1 MGDGVVGKRL
11 DCVIVAVLQDPLQ
24 LSSPDDDA
32 LVRPAAGEP
41 LPVPGVVHAV
51 DIVLV
56 ALQGLDERPVRGV
69 VHQHSLSSS
78 HNQLGPVRSDGDKN
92 VKTNRGG

>member
-1 MGDGVVGKRL
+1 MSDGVVGQGL
-11 DCVIVAVLQDPLQ
+11 DGVIVTVLQDTLQ
-24 LSSPDDDA
+24 LRCPDDDA

-56 ALQGLDERPVRGV
+56 ALQGLDEGPVRGV

-78 HNQLGPVRSDGDKN
+78 HDQLGPVRSNGDKN
-92 VKTNRGG
+92 VKTNCGW